1 MSNYLNNLVLRTMDP
16 ALVAQPRVASTFEAS
31 AFSASAPQAPGTAS
45 SNAEQSVAITAPG
58 PLLQE
63 SRKQVQVVHTQTE
76 IREVAHASNARREDG
91 SSQPVWK
98 RKDVPALPVA
108 EPRAEVHPQNQ
119 ITPATASD
127 VQRPVAKEVIEVRR
141 QPLHVEP
148 RVVRDAAND
157 GESLWRKFQP
167 RVRNVVKDELA
178 LASAPQ
184 DEAGEGQP
192 VIHPPTASTIARPA
206 TVSVAPVLPPAPV
219 MTTNLQPVAAP
230 APEITVT
237 IGRVDV
243 RAVVTSHTP
252 PARIETPPL
261 TTPSLDQYLKERSE
275 GRR

>member
-31 AFSASAPQAPGTAS
+31 AFSASAPQAAATES
-45 SNAEQSVAITAPG
+45 SNAEHSPAITTPG

-76 IREVAHASNARREDG
+76 IREVAHSSNARSESG
-91 SSQPVWK
+91 SSQPVWQ
-98 RKDVPALPVA
+98 RKDAPALPVA
-108 EPRAEVHPQNQ
+108 EPRAEVHTQNQ
-119 ITPATASD
+119 ITPATAPD
-127 VQRPVAKEVIEVRR
+127 VQRPATKEVIEVRR
-141 QPLHVEP
+141 QPVHVEP
-148 RVVRDAAND
+148 RIAHDAAND
-157 GESLWRKFQP
+157 EESVWRKFKP
-167 RVRNVVKDELA
+167 RVRNVVKDELS
-178 LASAPQ
+178 LASALQ
-184 DEAGEGQP
+184 GEADDAQP
-192 VIHPPTASTIARPA
+192 VVHPPTGETIARPA
-206 TVSVAPVLPPAPV
+206 VTVAPVLPPPV
-219 MTTNLQPVAAP
+219 VTTNLQPVASP

-252 PARIETPPL
+252 PARIDTRPL